1 MCYQTGHRCE
11 KRSFVPQGAA
21 GKWYQ
26 RTLLVS
32 VKRSSHYVPGAVLS
46 APRALNSRQFDERAI
61 LTLHTREGHKGKQF
75 RPRVPS

>member
-1 MCYQTGHRCE
+1 MLSHARHLGGCVFLCD
-11 KRSFVPQGAA
+11 S
-21 GKWYQ
+21 
-26 RTLLVS
+26 LLVS